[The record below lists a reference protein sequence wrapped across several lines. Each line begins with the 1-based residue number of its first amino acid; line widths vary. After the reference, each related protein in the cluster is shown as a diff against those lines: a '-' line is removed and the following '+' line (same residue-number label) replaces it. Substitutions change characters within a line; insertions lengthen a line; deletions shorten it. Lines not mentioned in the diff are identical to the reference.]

1 MNITSSGVFIRFLL
15 RVQSHLEILPSAMR
29 VMETASGKS
38 WRSKKQNPG
47 IHGVVADL
55 IHVEKRYETA
65 IETAL
70 GGAIQ
75 NIVTDTEQTAK
86 HMIEYLKQGRFGRAT
101 FLPLDAITVRDEFSQ
116 KDALKEPGVIGL
128 ASSLV
133 KTSDMYKR
141 LVSFLLGRIVVVDT
155 IDHGM
160 KVSAKYRRSLRIV
173 TLEGELLNP
182 GGSMTGGA
190 FKNSSN
196 LLGRNRELEELEIK
210 IKKETEN
217 LNKLSSSFEE
227 LEKKVVNLSQQTQ
240 KTAK

>member
-1 MNITSSGVFIRFLL
+1 M
-15 RVQSHLEILPSAMR
+15 
-29 VMETASGKS
+29 
-38 WRSKKQNPG
+38 
-47 IHGVVADL
+47 ADL

-133 KTSDMYKR
+133 KTSEYVQKIG
-141 LVSFLLGRIVVVDT
+141 VIFAG
-155 IDHGM
+155 
-160 KVSAKYRRSLRIV
+160 
-173 TLEGELLNP
+173 
-182 GGSMTGGA
+182 
-190 FKNSSN
+190 KNCCCRYN
-196 LLGRNRELEELEIK
+196 
-210 IKKETEN
+210 
-217 LNKLSSSFEE
+217 
-227 LEKKVVNLSQQTQ
+227 
-240 KTAK
+240 